1 MRFFE
6 NINGHNLQLRKCFS
20 LSSNRKKRRAYLSN
34 FIVQAQV
41 DVLLGLCQELQK
53 PSFPSHR
60 LCRSS
65 FWRFFFPWMCIRMFF
80 SSVTF
85 HLLNHSKP
93 LATDITCPCFL
104 FMLLACQVVRQ
115 AHQIDSKAPH
125 YLDLS
130 SYYYT

>member
-1 MRFFE
+1 M
-6 NINGHNLQLRKCFS
+6 NGHNLQLRKCFS

-41 DVLLGLCQELQK
+41 DVLLGVYHELQK

-60 LCRSS
+60 LCTSS

-85 HLLNHSKP
+85 HLLNHSEP

-104 FMLLACQVVRQ
+104 FMPLACQVVRQ

-125 YLDLS
+125 RLDLS
-130 SYYYT
+130 SY